1 MSYGLADRN
10 YLGESGTGDGSL
22 SRRNIQKY
30 NLKCYKKWGGKTRTC
45 PLSVLWEGEGE
56 TPSLYSTCDSLRLC
70 RKLTQ
75 DQGKNPISQHL
86 MSAFTKRCCKFA
98 LASWIRGISKH
109 PTSVKNNL
117 HFRTFLPKS
126 LHNPN
131 KCLTFAAREPAK
143 PLNDAQP
150 TTNREQCQTCL
161 NIAEVRRRKRFL
173 EAQMCGSFFYMYL

>member
-1 MSYGLADRN
+1 MLCPTLWVHFSHCPAGIFK
-10 YLGESGTGDGSL
+10 
-22 SRRNIQKY
+22 NIISNVTK
-30 NLKCYKKWGGKTRTC
+30 NEEARHGPVPC

-75 DQGKNPISQHL
+75 DQGKNSISQHL

-98 LASWIRGISKH
+98 LANWIRGISKH

-117 HFRTFLPKS
+117 HFRSFLPKS